1 MGGNAKINCRIMSYL
16 SGGTVKNKTI
26 IVGLKSDNCSREMLL
41 QLLSLLVNSGDNVLA
56 VHVQEMNDAFD
67 PNTFHIHED
76 ICKSKQVDFLVKIC
90 AGNSYI
96 SVLSH
101 QVRENF
107 ATVLAIGS
115 NISGPKDSAVS
126 TCLKSLPPTCTLLVM
141 DNAGR
146 ILIERQGTSQQ
157 GSAVV
162 SSPSCLSSSQI
173 NSAVDQ
179 PTSSRQLQK
188 SLTVPSSSTSPSMC
202 QIDSEGHYI
211 LKRTVPKNQYKK
223 SFTMPSSSS
232 SSSSSTWQTGGGG
245 GQQNP
250 KKNVT
255 ATRRF
260 HRMAFQETV
269 QPCRRFTQKELS
281 IATDNFSPTMV
292 IGKGGNAIIY
302 RANLEGG
309 QAAAV
314 KVLKTMSCSTKDL
327 LREVET
333 LSSIKH
339 ENIVE
344 MIGYCDGKELHAIV
358 YNLVNGSL
366 KQCLKQLKWAE
377 RMTIAIGVAKAL
389 DYLHHCC
396 KPPIIH
402 RNVKPSKIL
411 LSDSCQPQLSGFGV
425 AVVHNQSY
433 QVSANTK
440 PVDIVR
446 TFGYLAPEYMMCGK
460 VDEKIDVYSY
470 GVVLL
475 ELITGKEAIQSNQRN
490 HESLVL
496 WARSLLRFGV
506 CERLVDPCLNKNYKK
521 EEMEVMMYI
530 ARLCLMHSSS
540 QRPTM
545 KTILRLFE
553 DSGYWLEMQREK
565 DQLLN
570 GFGSV
575 GEKDLLRQYELSSV
589 GTKTWDDT

>member
-1 MGGNAKINCRIMSYL
+1 MSYL
-16 SGGTVKNKTI
+16 SCGTVKNKTI
-26 IVGLKSDNCSREMLL
+26 IVGLKSDNCSREMLI
-41 QLLSLLVNSGDNVLA
+41 QLLTLLVKSGDNVLA

-96 SVLSH
+96 SALSH
-101 QVRENF
+101 QVRENY
-107 ATVLAIGS
+107 ATILAIGC
-115 NISGPKDSAVS
+115 NISGPKNSAVS

-146 ILIERQGTSQQ
+146 ILIQRQGTSQQ
-157 GSAVV
+157 GSAGVPF
-162 SSPSCLSSSQI
+162 PSCLSSSQI
-173 NSAVDQ
+173 NSA
-179 PTSSRQLQK
+179 TSSRQLQK
-188 SLTVPSSSTSPSMC
+188 SLTIPSSSTSPSMC
-202 QIDSEGHYI
+202 QIDSEGRYI
-211 LKRTVPKNQYKK
+211 LKKTVPEYQFKK
-223 SFTMPSSSS
+223 SFTMPSSSA
-232 SSSSSTWQTGGGG
+232 SSSSTWKTGGG

-269 QPCRRFTQKELS
+269 QPCRRFTPKELS
-281 IATDNFSPTMV
+281 VATNNFSPTLV
-292 IGKGGNAIIY
+292 IGKGGNAIVY
-302 RANLEGG
+302 RANLEDG

-314 KVLKTMSCSTKDL
+314 KILKTMSWSTKDL

-344 MIGYCDGKELHAIV
+344 MIGYCDGKELQAIV

-389 DYLHHCC
+389 EYLHHCC
-396 KPPIIH
+396 DPPIVH

-411 LSDSCQPQLSGFGV
+411 LSDNCQPQLSGFSA

-446 TFGYLAPEYMMCGK
+446 TFGYLAPEYMVCGK
-460 VDEKIDVYSY
+460 IDEKIDVYSY

-496 WARSLLRFGV
+496 WARSLLRFGL

-521 EEMEVMMYI
+521 EEMEVMMFI
-530 ARLCLMHSSS
+530 ARICLMHSSS
-540 QRPTM
+540 QRPTV

-553 DSGYWLEMQREK
+553 DSKYWLEMQREK

-570 GFGSV
+570 GFGSID
-575 GEKDLLRQYELSSV
+575 EKDLLRQYELSSV
-589 GTKTWDDT
+589 GTMTWDDT

>member
-223 SFTMPSSSS
+223 SFTMPSSSA

-292 IGKGGNAIIY
+292 IGKGGNAIVY

-314 KVLKTMSCSTKDL
+314 KVLKTMSWSTKDL

-333 LSSIKH
+333 LSSVKH

-396 KPPIIH
+396 EPPIIH

-411 LSDSCQPQLSGFGV
+411 VSDSCQPQLSGFGV
-425 AVVHNQSY
+425 AVMHNQSY
-433 QVSANTK
+433 QVPANTK

-496 WARSLLRFGV
+496 WARSLLRFGL

-589 GTKTWDDT
+589 GTMTWDDT